1 MSSHKIILSS
11 IFRLVGYNKSIGII
25 AGEAKMF
32 FGEKSIFKKNSDLSL
47 VSGMRRVVLGVI
59 LVVLASFLFSTYLI
73 ADNERKNGAR
83 NESERIIRI
92 LSNTI
97 VYDYEKYKSISRL
110 ILKDPQLMSFLRAD
124 ADSVNIGM
132 INDARY
138 SVMDIL
144 NVTEGVDSVMIFRED
159 LIMFSTNRFTYEY
172 DTEKMEG
179 EEWRKDIYEELGKP
193 VVSFNSNGVATKINN
208 KQLITIG
215 RAIYDIDT
223 QKRIGIMM
231 MNILPQVLDN
241 MITARDSGNI
251 CIMGTDGSYLAGNG
265 EYAQFYGEEFKSNEI
280 THKYVRLNGKN
291 FILSGMCIEDLPIVI
306 LRASEYGLKGM
317 PTKVIYVLIFLLAT
331 ITVMEIFIG
340 LFVRR
345 QMTDPISE
353 LSSAIDENRRS
364 GKLKK
369 IDVPVPNA
377 ELSTLENDYNRMI
390 DHVYELMDKLMEREK
405 TLQRAE
411 MRVLQEQIKPHFLYN
426 SIATIGYMA
435 LDSGA
440 TKVHEALETLGE
452 FYRNFLSKGER
463 EIPLSKEIT
472 IVRDY
477 LAIQKLRYGDILE
490 DEYDIADDTKDLV
503 IPKLI
508 LQPIVENCIYHGI
521 RPKGEK
527 GIIKVTSKMSD
538 GKLVLSVRDTGVGM
552 PEEQIER
559 ILLTEG
565 KEGGENESESF
576 GLWGTIE
583 RVRYYTGEKDVVQI
597 KSEIGEY
604 TEITFFISK
613 L

>member
-11 IFRLVGYNKSIGII
+11 IFRLVGYNKSEGII
-25 AGEAKMF
+25 VGEAKLLSGKDF
-32 FGEKSIFKKNSDLSL
+32 YIRKNTNISL
-47 VSGMRRVVLGVI
+47 VSSMRRVVLGVI

-110 ILKDPQLMSFLRAD
+110 ILRDQQLLNFLRAD

-144 NVTEGVDSVMIFRED
+144 NVTEGVDTVMIFRED

-179 EEWRKDIYEELGKP
+179 EEWRKDIYAGLGKP

-215 RAIYDIDT
+215 RAIYDIDS

-231 MNILPQVLDN
+231 INILPQVLER

-251 CIMGTDGSYLAGNG
+251 CIMGTDGSYLAGNE
-265 EYAQFYGEEFKSNEI
+265 EYIQFYEEEFKGREI
-280 THKYVRLNGKN
+280 RHKYIRLNGKN
-291 FILSGMCIEDLPIVI
+291 LILSGMCIEGLPIVI
-306 LRASEYGLKGM
+306 LRASEYGLNGM

-364 GKLKK
+364 GMLKK

-490 DEYDIADDTKDLV
+490 DKYDIADDTKDLV

-552 PEEQIER
+552 PEEQIEK

-604 TEITFFISK
+604 TEITFIINK
-613 L
+613 I